1 MASAVITN
9 PVQTGEPGPNL
20 LPPTADGRL
29 RFKRGLFH
37 QLFDIGVLPRDGRF
51 ELIDGEI
58 YMMSPI
64 GPSQGGLISRLMELF
79 VKQLPESLNCR
90 IQLPVVAGDHS
101 EPEPDIA
108 IVQRSADDY
117 QREHPTPG
125 ATALIVEVALSS
137 LNFDLGVK
145 LRLYALSGIPE
156 YWVVDVARKL
166 VLVHRDPEGTEY
178 RNVQRCAA
186 GDVIA
191 PAAAQDCKLD
201 VAWLFH

>member
-1 MASAVITN
+1 
-9 PVQTGEPGPNL
+9 
-20 LPPTADGRL
+20 
-29 RFKRGLFH
+29 
-37 QLFDIGVLPRDGRF
+37 
-51 ELIDGEI
+51 
-58 YMMSPI
+58 MMSPI
-64 GPSQGGLISRLMELF
+64 GPPQGGLISRLMALF

-108 IVQRSADDY
+108 IVQRRVDDY

-125 ATALIVEVALSS
+125 DTALIVEVAQSS

-145 LRLYALSGIPE
+145 LRLYASSGIPE
-156 YWVVDVARKL
+156 YWVVDVSRKV
-166 VLVHRDPEGTEY
+166 VLVHRDPAGAEY
-178 RNVQRCAA
+178 RSLQQFAA

-191 PAAAQDCKLD
+191 ASAAPECKLD